1 MDGRKDGGSAAWNS
15 GAAVEKGESGWGT
28 GRARV
33 EGAMRREGVSR
44 ILFVGRF
51 RTEAGSSKM
60 KGEIEQ
66 GGGEHAEDVLDCS
79 TVEGPGVSERARA
92 RAST

>member
-1 MDGRKDGGSAAWNS
+1 
-15 GAAVEKGESGWGT
+15 
-28 GRARV
+28 
-33 EGAMRREGVSR
+33 MRREGVSR

-79 TVEGPGVSERARA
+79 TVEGPRRLGASEGEGEHVARQSDDVISN
-92 RAST
+92 R